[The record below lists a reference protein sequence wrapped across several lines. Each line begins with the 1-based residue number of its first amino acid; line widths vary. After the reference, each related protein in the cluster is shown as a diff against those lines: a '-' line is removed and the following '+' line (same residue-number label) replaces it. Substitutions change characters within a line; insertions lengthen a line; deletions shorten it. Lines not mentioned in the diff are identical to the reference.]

1 MAHETLKSLI
11 RQYIN
16 TNGQEAITGQIL
28 QDVLI
33 EMVNEYPELTTYAT
47 QTWVGQNYLALTGG
61 TMRNNNGNTNTILPN
76 KIEIMYS
83 DTDLDVDTSLELLPG
98 ELRFVESD
106 EEYINLY
113 KNSTQLR
120 FALEEG
126 GFANL
131 YAGSFVKSGGTS
143 SQFLKAD
150 GSVDNNTYLTT
161 AILNS
166 YATQTW
172 VGQNYL
178 ALTGGTMRNNNGNTN
193 TILPNKIEIMYS
205 DTDLD
210 VDTSLELL
218 PGELRFVESDEEY
231 INLYKNSTQLRF
243 ALEEGGF
250 ANLYAGSFVKSGGTS
265 SQFLKADGSVDGNSY
280 VPMTSINWG
289 TILFDSA
296 SNETYLHTVGETFSM
311 EITEGRWAPFSSDP
325 SVLQVSGGRTS
336 GATITYTVAQ
346 TVAAKVLIFLVNLD
360 NPQQIIIDNVEIR
373 PL

>member
-1 MAHETLKSLI
+1 MAHETLKRLI

-16 TNGQEAITGQIL
+16 TNGQESITGQIL

-83 DTDLDVDTSLELLPG
+83 DMDLDADKSLELLPG

-106 EEYINLY
+106 EEYIKLY

-150 GSVDNNTYLTT
+150 GSVD
-161 AILNS
+161 
-166 YATQTW
+166 
-172 VGQNYL
+172 
-178 ALTGGTMRNNNGNTN
+178 
-193 TILPNKIEIMYS
+193 
-205 DTDLD
+205 D
-210 VDTSLELL
+210 
-218 PGELRFVESDEEY
+218 
-231 INLYKNSTQLRF
+231 
-243 ALEEGGF
+243 
-250 ANLYAGSFVKSGGTS
+250 
-265 SQFLKADGSVDGNSY
+265 NSY

-289 TILFDSA
+289 VILFDSA
-296 SNETYLHTVGETFSM
+296 SNGTYLRAIGDTFSM
-311 EITEGRWAPFSSDP
+311 AITEGRWAPFSSDP